1 MDMPWTQKLLNS
13 LAKYLWPLHPL
24 CRMHSLQFTYKI
36 KKQCWPHMG
45 PFFFFWKKNK
55 QPLLKFS
62 IKIHICIIIHFK
74 AIREEWERSKE
85 NCRVSPLFVFLN
97 RAEGSHWSFFSGW
110 ELQSATTTALDLVHL
125 MFWVGQRGELLG
137 KKNKWKETLQIPMFS
152 YKQLW
157 RNKKLLQIFFL
168 LNTSISPFQK
178 LFFFFLCNTLFI

>member
-1 MDMPWTQKLLNS
+1 
-13 LAKYLWPLHPL
+13 
-24 CRMHSLQFTYKI
+24 MHSLQFTYKI

-45 PFFFFWKKNK
+45 PFFWKKNK

-110 ELQSATTTALDLVHL
+110 ELWRATATALDLVHL
-125 MFWVGQRGELLG
+125 MFWVGRRGELLE

-152 YKQLW
+152 YKQLR
-157 RNKKLLQIFFL
+157 RNKKLLQIFFPFKHFYL
-168 LNTSISPFQK
+168 TISK
-178 LFFFFLCNTLFI
+178 TLFFFLCNTLFI

>member
-13 LAKYLWPLHPL
+13 LAKYLCPLHPL
-24 CRMHSLQFTYKI
+24 CRMHSLQFTYKV

-45 PFFFFWKKNK
+45 PFFFWKKNK

-125 MFWVGQRGELLG
+125 MFWVGRRGELLG
-137 KKNKWKETLQIPMFS
+137 KKTNGRRHCRFPCLATNSFEETKNYFRFFS
-152 YKQLW
+152 
-157 RNKKLLQIFFL
+157 F
-168 LNTSISPFQK
+168 
-178 LFFFFLCNTLFI
+178 